1 MTPVEFS
8 VVFVLGL
15 VGSLHCLQMCGPI
28 VLAYGLHLDRTRAMR
43 AHFQYN
49 AGRILTYTALGAVA
63 GAAGHGIGLLG
74 RMAGLASGA
83 RVLAGAAM
91 IVAGF
96 AMTGLGPARGGLVTI
111 QKSAGRRLMA
121 PGGKFR
127 LGLILGFLPCG
138 LIYAAL
144 LKAVETGSAAG
155 GAATMLAFG
164 LGTSAA
170 LLALGLTSSLAGLR
184 VGQWS
189 TRVAAVCV
197 MVSGVV
203 LIWRGLMVPAC
214 HG

>member
-8 VVFVLGL
+8 LVFLIGL

-28 VLAYGLHLDRTRAMR
+28 VLAYSLPLDPARAGR
-43 AHFQYN
+43 AHLQYN
-49 AGRILTYTALGAVA
+49 AGRTLTYTVLGAVA
-63 GAAGHGIGLLG
+63 GAAGRGIGMLG
-74 RMAGLASGA
+74 QMAGLASGA
-83 RVLAGAAM
+83 RIVAGAAM
-91 IVAGF
+91 IVAGATMIGF
-96 AMTGLGPARGGLVTI
+96 APAKGLVTI
-111 QKSAGRRLMA
+111 RKSVGRKLTA

-127 LGLILGFLPCG
+127 LGLTLGFLPCG

-144 LKAVETGSAAG
+144 LKAVETGSAVS

-170 LLALGLTSSLAGLR
+170 LLALGFATSMAGLR
-184 VGQWS
+184 LGRWS

-197 MVSGVV
+197 MAAGVV
-203 LIWRGLMVPAC
+203 LVWRGLTVPVC

>member
-1 MTPVEFS
+1 MTAVEFG

-28 VLAYGLHLDRTRAMR
+28 VLAYSLPLDRARALR
-43 AHFQYN
+43 SHLQYN
-49 AGRILTYTALGAVA
+49 AGRVLTYAALGALA
-63 GAAGHGIGLLG
+63 GVAGHGIGLLG

-83 RVLAGAAM
+83 RVVAGAAM
-91 IVAGF
+91 IVAGV
-96 AMTGLGPARGGLVTI
+96 AMVGIGPAKGGLVKI

-121 PGGKFR
+121 PGGKFQ

-144 LKAVETGSAAG
+144 MKAVETGSAAG
-155 GAATMLAFG
+155 GAATMLSFG

-170 LLALGLTSSLAGLR
+170 LLALGFTSSLAGFR
-184 VGQWS
+184 VGPWS

-197 MVSGVV
+197 MASGVV
-203 LIWRGLMVPAC
+203 LIWRGLMVPVC